1 MFNSFCEVDPGT
13 FANQY
18 ETAKFFFNRA
28 ATPHWP
34 PLLKR
39 LEEESKSELPYGFGT
54 FLINNHATDSLEDE
68 TFDAVVR
75 ALRRFEEPH
84 QTVDPKEIPNYKP
97 AAQARAAR
105 AIFIPAEGW
114 VNPVALLAALRSILV
129 RSGRVE
135 FIDGYCR
142 SLERSGNRVARV
154 HTESGDTLTGDVFVL
169 SPGASFSKIVAASN
183 LDLQLPPIF
192 YGIGCSILLKTG
204 DATLANCVRT
214 PNRGLACGV
223 YAAPHDASHMLVGAS
238 NLISTEPEEHPRVTS
253 VHTLLRAAMEQINA
267 GYYRSQL
274 VKVNVGWRPTSE
286 DTLPLLGK
294 TSIDNL
300 LVATGTKRDG
310 LHCSPVISN
319 LIADLILGVDITT
332 DVSLFRPERKPWRV
346 YSREDAID
354 TAVRHMINAAY
365 QHGFVPAKDRMVED
379 LRRHFRTDLE
389 RLHDSVGALDWGIPP
404 EMVNMY
410 KYGHAR

>member
-1 MFNSFCEVDPGT
+1 MK
-13 FANQY
+13 Q
-18 ETAKFFFNRA
+18 
-28 ATPHWP
+28 
-34 PLLKR
+34 
-39 LEEESKSELPYGFGT
+39 LEEESGSELPSGFGT

-105 AIFIPAEGW
+105 AIFIPGEGW
-114 VNPVALLAALRSILV
+114 VNPVALLAALRSILA

-142 SLERSGNRVARV
+142 SLERNGNRVARL
-154 HTESGDTLTGDVFVL
+154 HMESDDMLTGDVFVL
-169 SPGASFSKIVAASN
+169 SPGAAFSKIVAASN
-183 LDLQLPPIF
+183 LDLQLPRIF

-223 YAAPHDASHMLVGAS
+223 YAAPHDASHTLVGAS

-253 VHTLLRAAMEQINA
+253 VHTLLHAAMEQITA
-267 GYYRSQL
+267 DYYRSQL
-274 VKVNVGWRPTSE
+274 VKVNVGRRPPSE

-319 LIADLILGVDITT
+319 LIADLILGADIAT

-365 QHGFVPAKDRMVED
+365 QHGFVPANDRMGDD
-379 LRRHFRTDLE
+379 LQRHFRTYL
-389 RLHDSVGALDWGIPP
+389 
-404 EMVNMY
+404 
-410 KYGHAR
+410 